1 MKIYLLRFDDERWL
15 FYSEE
20 REAIDAE
27 KEPRAP
33 RRGLRGLIERKQK
46 NLQAMLTESESGVGL
61 HMRRLWEWLHE
72 RTHPD
77 EALLR
82 RLRNISAPT
91 IHYPLTLTE
100 EAARALWTH
109 YLKNRFRRH
118 LLWLIINATVVP
130 VTLLLTPLPGP
141 NLIGYWFV
149 YRAVCHLLA
158 LYGLRR
164 AGREQPAT
172 QFLSTSALDAC
183 VGIDEEQAAQLAA
196 GFGLKH
202 LDSFI
207 KRATNK
213 RNTLLAAS

>member
-1 MKIYLLRFDDERWL
+1 MKIYLLRFDDERCI

-20 REAIDAE
+20 REILDVE
-27 KEPRAP
+27 RETHVP
-33 RRGLRGLIERKQK
+33 RRGLRGVIERRYKALQK
-46 NLQAMLTESESGVGL
+46 TLTESESGVGL

-82 RLRNISAPT
+82 RLRHVSAPT
-91 IHYPLTLTE
+91 IFYPLTLTE

-109 YLKNRFRRH
+109 YLKNRQRRH
-118 LLWLIINATVVP
+118 LLWFILNALVVP
-130 VTLLLTPLPGP
+130 LTLVLTPLPGP
-141 NLIGYWFV
+141 NVIGYWFV
-149 YRAVCHLLA
+149 YRAACHLLA

-164 AGREQPAT
+164 ARNEQPAT
-172 QFLSTSALDAC
+172 QFFSTSALDAF
-183 VGIDEEQAAQLAA
+183 VGVDEEQAARLAE

-207 KRATNK
+207 KRAISK
-213 RNTLLAAS
+213 GNTLLAAS